1 MWLRA
6 SLRTVAIGLGF
17 LFPFFSFFLWVLC
30 YVEGSTPA
38 CLLRAE
44 LLQFE
49 CRGPHFNVN
58 SSYTITPS
66 YFLLSQLDVVLT
78 LRYLMQSSI
87 TLGFF
92 TIRYFRYSKVT

>member
-1 MWLRA
+1 MWFRA

-17 LFPFFSFFLWVLC
+17 LFLFFLSLGIALRGGW
-30 YVEGSTPA
+30 TPA
-38 CLLRAE
+38 SLLRAE

-58 SSYTITPS
+58 NSCTITPS

-78 LRYLMQSSI
+78 LRYAVI
-87 TLGFF
+87 NYLGLF
-92 TIRYFRYSKVT
+92 TIRYFR